1 MCVPLFLWLEN
12 DEAGERVK
20 NFFVTL
26 ECRKMQFNVKI
37 CNYFGKP
44 PPKAGADHFSR
55 GEVSKAWR
63 TWSAARPDGAAGALP

>member
-26 ECRKMQFNVKI
+26 VDFQR
-37 CNYFGKP
+37 
-44 PPKAGADHFSR
+44 D
-55 GEVSKAWR
+55 GEGSY
-63 TWSAARPDGAAGALP
+63 